1 MFHFCDHSVAT
12 TVADQPVMNGL
23 HIGMQN
29 RRMRRLP
36 VLMSQ
41 IAPIPSLT
49 RLADPANSTPALGK
63 VLVVEDDP
71 SVQRALKHLFEA
83 EGYAV
88 EIHGDGQS
96 ALESIHAFPPAII
109 VLDLRL
115 PKLSG
120 RDVCK
125 KVKAESPTLPIV
137 VLSAASD
144 ISDKLLQLE
153 LGADDY
159 VTKPFSPRELLARVR
174 TALRDTS
181 RASSISVVR
190 FDNISLDLKKMEVL
204 RDGEVVM
211 LTTQEFKTLQFLVQ
225 NPDRVISRDELL
237 KEVWGYQNHVSA
249 CAVDDHILRLRQKL
263 ERDFAQPVHF
273 RMVHGMGYKFVR

>member
-1 MFHFCDHSVAT
+1 M
-12 TVADQPVMNGL
+12 
-23 HIGMQN
+23 
-29 RRMRRLP
+29 
-36 VLMSQ
+36 
-41 IAPIPSLT
+41 
-49 RLADPANSTPALGK
+49 NSTPTLGR

-71 SVQRALKHLFEA
+71 SIQKVLKRLFEA
-83 EGYAV
+83 GGYAV
-88 EIHGDGQS
+88 EIHGNGQS
-96 ALESIHAFPPAII
+96 ALESFQAFPPAII

-120 RDVCK
+120 RDLCK
-125 KVKAESPTLPIV
+125 EVKTESPTLPIV

-144 ISDKLLQLE
+144 ISDKVLLLE

-174 TALRDTS
+174 AALRHTP

-211 LTTQEFKTLQFLVQ
+211 LTAQEFKTLQFLVQ

-237 KEVWGYQNHVSA
+237 KEAWGYQNHPSTRT
-249 CAVDDHILRLRQKL
+249 VDNHILRLRQKL

-273 RMVHGMGYKFVR
+273 RTVHGTGYKFVR